1 MMNRMMMTDNE
12 KKPLLDAQIVE
23 NLRRAFNQTAEEAV
37 PDRFLDLIR
46 QLRQQDKDPERQE
59 EQDG

>member
-1 MMNRMMMTDNE
+1 MNRMIMTDNG
-12 KKPLLDAQIVE
+12 KKPSLDAQIVE

>member
-1 MMNRMMMTDNE
+1 MNRMMMTDNG
-12 KKPLLDAQIVE
+12 KKPSLDAQIVE

-37 PDRFLDLIR
+37 PDRFLDLIA
-46 QLRQQDKDPERQE
+46 QLRQQDKEPDSQD

>member
-1 MMNRMMMTDNE
+1 MNRMIMTDNG
-12 KKPLLDAQIVE
+12 KKPSLDAQIVE

-46 QLRQQDKDPERQE
+46 QLRQQDKEPERQE
-59 EQDG
+59 EQDD